1 MSLSS
6 KRLSAPPGVAVRAAI
21 ALRKRLQ
28 RAADAVVPA
37 RVAVL
42 ERIVTSAD
50 ANILGALAG
59 VGVPDLLEREPL
71 DASALAARTKT
82 DPDAMARVMRAAV
95 FMGFFVRR
103 ADGRF
108 ANNRMSR
115 ALLDVD
121 DSTRAFALYFSS
133 KSNQHAW
140 ADFRETLRTG
150 ENAFERVHGKSVW
163 EWFDQHP
170 DERETFARAMMSL
183 TIMEAASVAETY
195 PFDEMGR
202 VCDVGGGRGTL
213 LSEILLHHPRLE
225 GILVDSPGVLA
236 SAKQL
241 LAVRGVANRVSFV
254 PGSFFESVPPG
265 ADAYLLKNI
274 LHDWDDARSRII
286 LDKCRAAMTSGKRV
300 VVIEQIVEPDSEHHG
315 TLVDLQMM
323 TVCSGGRE
331 RGRRDFERLFA
342 DSGFRLARVLVTAT
356 TTGVIEGI
364 AI

>member
-6 KRLSAPPGVAVRAAI
+6 KRLSAPPSVAVRAAI
-21 ALRKRLQ
+21 ALRTKLK

-42 ERIVTSAD
+42 ERVVGAAEASV
-50 ANILGALAG
+50 LGALADA
-59 VGVPDLLEREPL
+59 GVPDLLERGPL
-71 DASALAARTKT
+71 DAAALAAQTKT

-95 FMGFFVRR
+95 YMGFFARR
-103 ADGRF
+103 ADGRY

-115 ALLDVD
+115 ALLDRD
-121 DSTRAFALYFSS
+121 DSSRAFAVYFSS
-133 KSNQHAW
+133 RSNLRAW

-163 EWFDQHP
+163 AWFDEHP

-183 TIMEAASVAETY
+183 TIMEAAGVAETY
-195 PFDEMGR
+195 PFGEIGK

-225 GILVDSPGVLA
+225 GDLVDAPGVLA

-241 LAVRGVANRVSFV
+241 LAARGVADRVTLV

-286 LDKCRAAMTSGKRV
+286 LEKCRAAMTSGKRV
-300 VVIEQIVEPDSEHHG
+300 VVIEQIVEPDDRHPG
-315 TLVDLQMM
+315 TMVDLQMM
-323 TVCSGGRE
+323 AVCSGGRE
-331 RGRRDFERLFA
+331 RGRKDFDRLLT
-342 DSGFRLARVLVTAT
+342 DSGFRLGRVLVTST

-364 AI
+364 AV